1 MAWSLCLLSD
11 IFTLKKI
18 FLMPLQNNNYTSTAH
33 IADTKLGEFFTA
45 QLKDIYWAEQH
56 LVKTL
61 PKMQEA
67 ATTSQLKQAINNHLA
82 ETKQH
87 VIRLEQIFGM
97 IGEDAKGTKCKAM
110 SGITDEGED
119 IIDDTD
125 EGTSTR
131 DAGIIFAAQ
140 KVEHYEIAT
149 YGSLIEVAHTLEHDE
164 LAAILEQTLTEEKK
178 ADEMLTQIARS
189 NVNDNAGKEMKD

>member
-1 MAWSLCLLSD
+1 
-11 IFTLKKI
+11 
-18 FLMPLQNNNYTSTAH
+18 MPLQNNNYTSTAH
-33 IADTKLGEFFTA
+33 IADTKLGEFFTS

-67 ATTSQLKQAINNHLA
+67 ATTSQLKQALNNHLI
-82 ETKQH
+82 ETKEH
-87 VIRLEQIFGM
+87 VTRLEQIFAM
-97 IGEDAKGTKCKAM
+97 IGEDAKATKCKAM
-110 SGITDEGED
+110 SGIIDEGED

-125 EGTSTR
+125 DGTSTR

-164 LAAILEQTLTEEKK
+164 LAAILEQTLSEEKK
-178 ADEMLTQIARS
+178 ADEMLTQIART